1 MGMGMGMGC
10 GMAEQKNVCFV
21 HFGPR
26 RLFTKNLLLT
36 KWSHH
41 GLCTVVTFERWLAPL
56 DRLRGVPL
64 QENYSK
70 VGVISQE
77 EFQAQR
83 EAMSSRPPEGEEAD
97 DMLFQMDEQ
106 PSSTLLPQTSPL
118 AKAVENSIVSE
129 GSDSMEARA
138 VLEETSLKKSPPTSP
153 LRFYPLPDKSETS
166 AAKDKV
172 CVGLMLEI
180 DAFRFSCAVFE
191 VLFASSSSFIDC

>member
-1 MGMGMGMGC
+1 M
-10 GMAEQKNVCFV
+10 
-21 HFGPR
+21 
-26 RLFTKNLLLT
+26 
-36 KWSHH
+36 S
-41 GLCTVVTFERWLAPL
+41 
-56 DRLRGVPL
+56 L

-70 VGVISQE
+70 VGMISQE

-83 EAMSSRPPEGEEAD
+83 EAMSSRPPEAEEAD

-106 PSSTLLPQTSPL
+106 PSTLLPQTSPP

-138 VLEETSLKKSPPTSP
+138 VLEETSQKKSPPSSP

-172 CVGLMLEI
+172 CVGVIAGHRCIQILLRC
-180 DAFRFSCAVFE
+180 D
-191 VLFASSSSFIDC
+191 